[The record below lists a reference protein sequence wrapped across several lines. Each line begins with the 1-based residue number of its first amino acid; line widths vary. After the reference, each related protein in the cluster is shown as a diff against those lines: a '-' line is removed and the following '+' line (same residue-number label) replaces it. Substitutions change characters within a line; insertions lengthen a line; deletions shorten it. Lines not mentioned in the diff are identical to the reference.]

1 MSIMSSRLSEQLR
14 KRKRTMKITKEQFFK
29 EFELDMQMLPYGV
42 EELGVSI
49 ALPKN
54 AEELCWDFMNH
65 NKLKIDEIIKVS
77 DEFEFVSESN
87 FKFILKR
94 KELLNYLGEKQ

>member
-1 MSIMSSRLSEQLR
+1 MEKQKL
-14 KRKRTMKITKEQFFK
+14 TKEEFFK

-42 EELGVSI
+42 EEFGVNI

-54 AEELCWDFMNH
+54 AEEICWDFMIH

-77 DEFEFVSESN
+77 DNFEFVSESN
-87 FKFILKR
+87 FKFILTR
-94 KELLNYLGEKQ
+94 KQKQEARHSSQA

>member
-1 MSIMSSRLSEQLR
+1 MLN
-14 KRKRTMKITKEQFFK
+14 KEEFFK

-49 ALPKN
+49 ALPKD
-54 AEELCWDFMNH
+54 AEQICWDFMIN
-65 NKLKIDEIIKVS
+65 NKIKIDEIIKVS

-94 KELLNYLGEKQ
+94 RLAQEVLK